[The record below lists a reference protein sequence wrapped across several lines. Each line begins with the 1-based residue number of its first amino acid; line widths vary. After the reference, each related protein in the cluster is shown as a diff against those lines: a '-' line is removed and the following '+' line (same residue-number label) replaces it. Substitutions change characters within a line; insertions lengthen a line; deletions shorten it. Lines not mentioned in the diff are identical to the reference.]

1 MSGRAIIIGAFLM
14 ALAGTGLAIMLFGN
28 PSEGANAQVRIVTVE
43 VLITSTPDPNATVPV
58 VIITATPDRTQ
69 VAVPDT
75 VAQAANQTPVTG
87 PTIDATELAANP
99 ATGGSPQLN
108 LPQNCILHTIAAGDT
123 PFGIA
128 QQYGANGFTIMQV
141 NNLDDRSATRLQ
153 IGDVLIVPLEGCPL
167 DQLPNYRPQSQIVSA
182 DITTPQA
189 AATGAEATEE
199 ASPAGTPAPNAT
211 ITLAP
216 TAANAQVVISSI
228 NRAGDITAEGI
239 TIRNTGATVNLTGW
253 TLRDAEGNTYT
264 FREFI
269 LFSNAEVTVFTR
281 AGQNTPVALYW
292 GRDTAVWGDPGDVA
306 ILRDARDNVQ
316 ANTRVSTLIE
326 LGN

>member
-28 PSEGANAQVRIVTVE
+28 PAEAANAQVRIVTVE
-43 VLITSTPDPNATVPV
+43 VLITATPDPNATVPV
-58 VIITATPDRTQ
+58 IIVTATPDRTQ
-69 VAVPDT
+69 VAVPNS
-75 VAQAANQTPVTG
+75 VAQDANSTPVTG
-87 PTIDATELAANP
+87 PTIDVTALAANP
-99 ATGGSPQLN
+99 VEAGSSQLN

-141 NNLDDRSATRLQ
+141 NNLDDVAATRLQ

-182 DITTPQA
+182 DVANPQV
-189 AATGAEATEE
+189 TVNAEATEDP
-199 ASPAGTPAPNAT
+199 APAGTPAPNAT

-228 NRAGDITAEGI
+228 NRPGDITAEGI

-281 AGQNTPVALYW
+281 AGQNTPIALYW
-292 GRDTAVWGDPGDVA
+292 GRDTAVWGDAGDVA
-306 ILRDARDNVQ
+306 ILSDARGNVQ
-316 ANTRVSTLIE
+316 ASTRVSTLIE

>member
-28 PSEGANAQVRIVTVE
+28 PSDAANAQVRIVTVE
-43 VLITSTPDPNATVPV
+43 VLITSTPDPNATIPV
-58 VIITATPDRTQ
+58 IIITATPDRTQ

-87 PTIDATELAANP
+87 PTLNATALAANP
-99 ATGGSPQLN
+99 AGDASSQLN

-141 NNLDDRSATRLQ
+141 NNLDDVAATRLQ

-182 DITTPQA
+182 AVTTPQA
-189 AATGAEATEE
+189 TAGAEATEE
-199 ASPAGTPAPNAT
+199 PPAGTPAPNAT

-216 TAANAQVVISSI
+216 TAANAQVIIGSIS
-228 NRAGDITAEGI
+228 RAGDITAEGI

-281 AGQNTPVALYW
+281 AGQNTPIALYW
-292 GRDTAVWGDPGDVA
+292 GRDTAVWGDAGDVA
-306 ILRDARDNVQ
+306 ILSDARGNVQ
-316 ANTRVSTLIE
+316 ASARVSALIE